1 MVQHVDA
8 QFQGWSTLF
17 QEPNGWLIWRGA
29 TSSNL
34 LNCLGPMVVSCA
46 SFVVVGSWFRWVS
59 QITNLLRRLWP
70 LSRTP
75 IFPHELLQ
83 RLFGMENPWAWQ
95 PRKVVQKWNHHYI
108 LLVHIGTVK
117 SVHLNISVA
126 FRTFLD
132 VSIAILEFLV
142 DLVAPSAVASAAS
155 FSVRTVAPS
164 GMAGIISL
172 NRSEQTWTWTNYIV
186 KMYKELKVIDHW
198 YYYMYIL
205 QYLYT

>member
-8 QFQGWSTLF
+8 QFLGWSTLF

-46 SFVVVGSWFRWVS
+46 SFVVVGSWFSWVS

-83 RLFGMENPWAWQ
+83 RLFGMENPWLGMTT
-95 PRKVVQKWNHHYI
+95 QKSCEKMKPSLYT
-108 LLVHIGTVK
+108 IGTVK
-117 SVHLNISVA
+117 SVHLNIYIHIYIYLPLLRH
-126 FRTFLD
+126 FRCFNKN
-132 VSIAILEFLV
+132 
-142 DLVAPSAVASAAS
+142 PG
-155 FSVRTVAPS
+155 APS
-164 GMAGIISL
+164 GSSGSYRRCL
-172 NRSEQTWTWTNYIV
+172 RRFLLREDCCTLWDGGNHQPESKRTNMNIMN
-186 KMYKELKVIDHW
+186 KLHYKDV
-198 YYYMYIL
+198 
-205 QYLYT
+205 